1 MFDLDR
7 LTLFKLTLNVTRR
20 DQTEQ
25 GRTTWNFFLEMSILR
40 VVVARPVSLCLLT
53 MNGCKDGL
61 GVKSEDNEKHLD
73 YAAL

>member
-1 MFDLDR
+1 MSHV
-7 LTLFKLTLNVTRR
+7 VTRR
-20 DQTEQ
+20 NKDGQLGT
-25 GRTTWNFFLEMSILR
+25 FLEVSILR

-53 MNGCKDGL
+53 MNGCKVGL